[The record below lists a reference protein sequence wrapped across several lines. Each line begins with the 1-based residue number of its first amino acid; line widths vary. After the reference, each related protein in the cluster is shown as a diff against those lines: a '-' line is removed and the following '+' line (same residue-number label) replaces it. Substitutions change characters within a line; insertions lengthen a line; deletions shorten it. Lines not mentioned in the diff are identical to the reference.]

1 MPASPVTLNLEADM
15 AAVKPD
21 TTTPSTTDGKKPA
34 SKGMRPEP
42 YRVANVEKIASPD
55 GLSGGTWYRY
65 ILDNDSSV
73 ITGQRC
79 GSLKDVQAYAEQY
92 ASQLNARTV
101 HGQSSWTPRR
111 KKVAPPP
118 A

>member
-21 TTTPSTTDGKKPA
+21 TTTPSTTDGKKTA

-65 ILDNDSSV
+65 ILDNGSSV
-73 ITGQRC
+73 ITGQTVSSTNQSPSPAR
-79 GSLKDVQAYAEQY
+79 SLRRPRNQPSSSTNRSTPIDAAEAQE
-92 ASQLNARTV
+92 
-101 HGQSSWTPRR
+101 
-111 KKVAPPP
+111 
-118 A
+118 